1 FFRETD
7 PSRTAADGLRS
18 LRWIQQG
25 ARGQLSTDN
34 PARYQL
40 TAMPKIYPIEVIDH
54 VEVTT
59 DAPAECG
66 DLLWALGFAFIG
78 QHRCKTAQLFVAGGV
93 KVVLTPVH
101 QGGTY
106 ISSVALQVANSNDA
120 LARARA
126 LGAPV
131 VSRPV
136 TADEVRLPGVFG
148 P

>member
-1 FFRETD
+1 ED
-7 PSRTAADGLRS
+7 IACCERTADPR
-18 LRWIQQG
+18 
-25 ARGQLSTDN
+25 D
-34 PARYQL
+34 
-40 TAMPKIYPIEVIDH
+40 
-54 VEVTT
+54 
-59 DAPAECG
+59 ECG
-66 DLLWALGFAFIG
+66 ALLVVLGLACIG
-78 QHRCKTAQLFVAGGV
+78 QPRRKPAQLFVAGGV

-106 ISSVALQVANSNDA
+106 MSSVALQVANSNDA

-148 P
+148 PGGMQFFFVDDTAASWPTEFGADLDRLADNTNTIRLDHLN

>member
-1 FFRETD
+1 
-7 PSRTAADGLRS
+7 
-18 LRWIQQG
+18 
-25 ARGQLSTDN
+25 
-34 PARYQL
+34 
-40 TAMPKIYPIEVIDH
+40 AMPKIDPVEVIDH
-54 VEVTT
+54 AEVTT
-59 DAPAECG
+59 DAPDEGGA
-66 DLLWALGFAFIG
+66 LLGAHGRALIG
-78 QHRCKTAQLFVAGGV
+78 QHRRKTAQLFVAGGV

-148 P
+148 PGG